1 MANSSGVT
9 GASSGPA
16 AGRARRLINIRPG
29 RGLRLALGLAPLLA
43 IALVYVMVSTAWH
56 SANPSEKIL
65 PTVSAMAREM
75 GVMALQP
82 DPQTGSI
89 PLWQDT
95 GASLARLGL
104 GLGIATAT
112 ALVLGLLIGVL
123 PLAKATVGPLVA
135 AIAVIPPI
143 SVLPILFITL
153 GLGETAKVALIVLG
167 VTPFMVRDLAGH
179 VGAIPEEQL
188 VKAQTL
194 GASTWQIALRV
205 ALPQA
210 MPRLLEC
217 LRLSLGPAWVF
228 LISAEAIASDVG
240 LGYRIFLVRRYLA
253 MDIILPYVAWI
264 AILAVGIDLAL
275 TTLNRRLFPWAHP
288 TRSQ

>member
-1 MANSSGVT
+1 V
-9 GASSGPA
+9 
-16 AGRARRLINIRPG
+16 RLRRLLNLRPTRSG
-29 RGLRLALGLAPLLA
+29 GLALGAVPLM
-43 IALVYVMVSTAWH
+43 LVAVLYVFASTAWH
-56 SANPSEKIL
+56 HANPAEKVL
-65 PTVSAMAREM
+65 PTVGAMIDETRI
-75 GVMALQP
+75 MAFEI
-82 DPQTGSI
+82 DPQTGTI

-95 GASLARLGL
+95 LASLRRLGL
-104 GLGIATAT
+104 GLSIATGAT
-112 ALVLGLLIGVL
+112 LVLGLVVGLL
-123 PLAKATVGPLVA
+123 PLARAAVGPLIS
-135 AIAVIPPI
+135 AIAVVPPI
-143 SVLPILFITL
+143 AILPILFITL

-167 VTPFMVRDLAGH
+167 VTPFMARDLANH
-179 VGAIPEEQL
+179 VAAIPEEQM

-210 MPRLLEC
+210 VPRLLES

-264 AILAVGIDLAL
+264 ALLAVAL
-275 TTLNRRLFPWAHP
+275 DAGLTAINRRLFPWAQP
-288 TRSQ
+288 AFAR